1 MVSGRARGFSG
12 PGALAVGKI
21 PERLALRVGL
31 WAVLLVLSMAF
42 EVLFRVPVH
51 RVPVCERLSW
61 GGIL

>member
-1 MVSGRARGFSG
+1 MVSGRARGFSV

-31 WAVLLVLSMAF
+31 WTVPLVLSMAF
-42 EVLFRVPVH
+42 EVLFRVRVH
-51 RVPVCERLSW
+51 RVSVCARLMW